1 MIDAPAPPPLSPGLR
16 AAADYLGPALFA
28 LAFLFGGRDV
38 LRATWWLV
46 GGSAASLLWIYAVE
60 RRLALMP
67 ALWGGAALVFGLATV
82 VFHDVRIVKMK
93 TTAIDLALGLAMFGG
108 LYFKRNPL
116 KALIGDALKIT
127 DAGWRRLTLRYG
139 VFFLVMAALNEV
151 VWRTNAALAPKNP
164 DVYWVVFRFPG
175 LVILAVLF
183 AFTQVPTM
191 MREARA
197 AEVAAL
203 AEVQE

>member
-1 MIDAPAPPPLSPGLR
+1 MTDALAPDARRMHPYAR
-16 AAADYLGPALFA
+16 VAVDYVGPALFA
-28 LAFLFGGRDV
+28 MAFLLGGHDV

-46 GGSAASLLWIYAVE
+46 GGSAAALVYTYAVE
-60 RRLALMP
+60 RRVALMP
-67 ALWGGAALVFGLATV
+67 ALWGGAALVFGLATL
-82 VFHDVRIVKMK
+82 VFHDPRIVKMK

-108 LYFKRNPL
+108 LYLRRNPL
-116 KALIGDALKIT
+116 KALIGDALKLT

-139 VFFLVMAALNEV
+139 VFFLGMAALNEV
-151 VWRTNAALAPKNP
+151 VWRTQSDA
-164 DVYWVVFRFPG
+164 VWVAFRFPG

-191 MREARA
+191 LKEARA
-197 AEVAAL
+197 AEVVGL